1 MGWGLR
7 LNHCT
12 ICHLAFPVRPVSH
25 TWIIVTVPAAIV
37 STKVNFYQFTRLFW
51 LGKAIHELYKQNQL
65 HPLQAPQLFS
75 GRVFSSEWIYR
86 LGVISSLAPN
96 SKALQVPVV
105 DSDSLAPVRA
115 VGILKWWIWGIGI
128 LNMIIGSVDILIGSV
143 GILNGEF
150 DSWSYKF
157 SPLVFWK
164 GVIGACWYFDMVCW
178 YFDFISILNI
188 GFWTLDFERW
198 YFEPLPI

>member
-1 MGWGLR
+1 MVWGLR

-128 LNMIIGSVDILIGSV
+128 LNMITGSIGILIRSV
-143 GILNGEF
+143 GILKWWIWRLLLWTFSVGILKRRYWCLWCLLVFSNGL
-150 DSWSYKF
+150 
-157 SPLVFWK
+157 LVFWFD
-164 GVIGACWYFDMVCW
+164 WYFVHW
-178 YFDFISILNI
+178 YF
-188 GFWTLDFERW
+188 
-198 YFEPLPI
+198 